1 MRYPP
6 EQEIIRDVVRAG
18 AVTTILTDLQPSL
31 ADVFAARA
39 RLRPYLT
46 PTPLVTAP
54 ALAEAIGLDLRL
66 KLETLQPIGAFKV
79 RGGINLVAAI
89 EQGAEPRPT
98 GFCTAS
104 TGNHGQ
110 SIAYAA
116 RLFGYPAVIFAPENC
131 NPIKANAMRRLGA
144 EVVLHGPDFDT
155 ARVTSER
162 AARERGFRYVD
173 PVDPLLIPGVGTATL
188 EIMEDWPEVETIVV
202 PLGGGSG
209 TIGVCLAGK
218 GIKPSLEVI
227 AVQAAGAPAFYNSWR
242 SGRLESTERADTFA
256 EGLATRVT
264 FEPSLRLLRGVLDQ
278 VVLVSDDEIERAIV
292 ALLRHAH
299 LLAEGAGAAST
310 AAVSQPGLRAQLAG
324 KKVAL
329 MVSGAN
335 LTPEVLRGVLER
347 QVAG

>member
-1 MRYPP
+1 M
-6 EQEIIRDVVRAG
+6 
-18 AVTTILTDLQPSL
+18 TTTQTAPRLSL

-39 RLRPYLT
+39 RLRPYLA

-54 ALAEAIGLDLRL
+54 ALTEALGLDVRL

-89 EQGAEPRPT
+89 EQGAEPRPA

-116 RLFGYPAVIFAPENC
+116 RLFGYPAVIYAPENC
-131 NPIKANAMRRLGA
+131 NPIKADAMRRLGA
-144 EVVLHGPDFDT
+144 EVVLAGPDFD
-155 ARVTSER
+155 
-162 AARERGFRYVD
+162 AARLESEQAALARGFRYVD

-188 EIMEDWPEVETIVV
+188 EVMEEWPDVETIVV

-209 TIGVCLAGK
+209 TIGACLAGK
-218 GIKPSLEVI
+218 GVKPDLEVI

-256 EGLATRVT
+256 EGLATRVA
-264 FEPSLRLLRGVLDQ
+264 FEPALRQLRGVLDHM
-278 VVLVSDDEIERAIV
+278 VLVSDDEIERAIV
-292 ALLRHAH
+292 TLLRHAH

-310 AAVSQPGLRAQLAG
+310 AAVSQPGLQTRLAG

-335 LTPEVLRGVLER
+335 LTPEVLRGLLER
-347 QVAG
+347 QVTKG